1 MGRAL
6 ISDRRRASWCKAG
19 PSWPAL
25 LPALIA
31 VCSFL
36 QNASKNRLVTRDL
49 TQQKTIYIL
58 FQAYP
63 RMLGELSIL
72 LTRCANSD
80 ARYRT
85 QPASKEH
92 TVFHMYGTY
101 ILPYANMCCN
111 CCCCQHPPTG
121 CIICGV
127 RNNLTS
133 DPAKHKGIYLLR
145 RYTQFFTCM
154 APVSSCT
161 PTCAT
166 TAAAANIHQPD
177 ASYAVSEVTSHLI
190 RQSTLLI
197 V

>member
-1 MGRAL
+1 MTDGEHPSAKQDLLSRLCSAL
-6 ISDRRRASWCKAG
+6 IS
-19 PSWPAL
+19 
-25 LPALIA
+25 

-36 QNASKNRLVTRDL
+36 QNASKNRLVTRVL

-72 LTRCANSD
+72 LTRCTNSD

-85 QPASKEH
+85 KPASKEH

-101 ILPYANMCCN
+101 ILLYANMCCN

-121 CIICGV
+121 CIICGAS
-127 RNNLTS
+127 NNFTS
-133 DPAKHKGIYLLR
+133 DPAKHIAAFPHFRQNEEGPSARTLR
-145 RYTQFFTCM
+145 NVDRGSASFHV
-154 APVSSCT
+154 P
-161 PTCAT
+161 P
-166 TAAAANIHQPD
+166 
-177 ASYAVSEVTSHLI
+177 ASYAVPVITSHLI

>member
-1 MGRAL
+1 
-6 ISDRRRASWCKAG
+6 
-19 PSWPAL
+19 
-25 LPALIA
+25 
-31 VCSFL
+31 
-36 QNASKNRLVTRDL
+36 
-49 TQQKTIYIL
+49 
-58 FQAYP
+58 
-63 RMLGELSIL
+63 MLGIVPSLLRRNTQFSTCMAHISSRMPTCAATAAAANIHQPDASYAVSEIASH
-72 LTRCANSD
+72 LTRQST
-80 ARYRT
+80 RGFT
-85 QPASKEH
+85 KPASQVH

-101 ILPYANMCCN
+101 ILLYANMCCN
-111 CCCCQHPPTG
+111 CCCCQHPPIE

-133 DPAKHKGIYLLR
+133 DPAKHKGIFLLR

-154 APVSSCT
+154 AHVSSCM

>member
-1 MGRAL
+1 MTDGEHPSAKQDLLSRLCSAL
-6 ISDRRRASWCKAG
+6 IS
-19 PSWPAL
+19 
-25 LPALIA
+25 

-36 QNASKNRLVTRDL
+36 QNASKNRLVTRVL

-127 RNNLTS
+127 RNCLTS
-133 DPAKHKGIYLLR
+133 DPAKHKGIYQTCFAGTHSFPHVWHINPPVCQHVLQLLLL
-145 RYTQFFTCM
+145 
-154 APVSSCT
+154 
-161 PTCAT
+161 PT
-166 TAAAANIHQPD
+166 
-177 ASYAVSEVTSHLI
+177 
-190 RQSTLLI
+190 STNRMHHMRCQK
-197 V
+197 